1 MTGGEDDSN
10 AVDDVEEEVDL
21 RFSLDIYNVDRVCSM
36 NEALEQ
42 VSGNNSS
49 QKQNGPCPCQID
61 FDSKC
66 F

>member
-36 NEALEQ
+36 NEALGQ

-49 QKQNGPCPCQID
+49 QKQNGPCQID